1 MKSKIFDSLCYYA
14 SRSDLTAIKNDLD
27 SLFQK
32 HGDSIADIRSG
43 AIDIANEYLDGD
55 DLKACLQ
62 DIADICNA

>member
-14 SRSDLTAIKNDLD
+14 SRFDLTAIKNDLD

-32 HGDSIADIRSG
+32 HGDSIANIRSG
-43 AIDIANEYLDGD
+43 AIAIAKDYLEGY
-55 DLKACLQ
+55 DLKACMQ